1 MTEKNAI
8 SGMWGMLTVRGI
20 VLLVLGI
27 MMFMLGRGVTM
38 LALIQVM
45 GAYWIVGGC
54 FDLFE
59 GVVGRSER
67 SRIWAI
73 IGALFSMVAGVFVIG
88 HPIISGLIA
97 SIYLIYF
104 MGIAAVVAGVAQIIV
119 GQGKKRSLGGLVMG
133 IFSVIFGMIV
143 IFNPL
148 MTQAVILLVLPFWA
162 VITGVAALLS
172 AFRMRQV
179 EQANRD

>member
-1 MTEKNAI
+1 MAEKNMTT
-8 SGMWGMLTVRGI
+8 GLRWMLTVRGI

-27 MMFMLGRGVTM
+27 IMLMFGRGVTL

-45 GAYWIVGGC
+45 GAYWIVGGS

-73 IGALFSMVAGVFVIG
+73 IGALFSMAAGVFVIG

-97 SIYLIYF
+97 STYLIYF
-104 MGIAAVVAGVAQIIV
+104 MGIAAVVAGVAQIMA
-119 GQGKKRSLGGLVMG
+119 GQGGKRSLGGFVLG
-133 IFSVIFGMIV
+133 IFSIIFGMIV
-143 IFNPL
+143 VFNPL

-162 VITGVAALLS
+162 VITGVATLLS

-179 EQANRD
+179 EQAN